1 MARTGGRRGDL
12 SALAA
17 VLACVVASASCGD
30 GAESSA
36 EDGSATD
43 SATVAPTEGV
53 ETAPAEGV
61 EAAPEPDPVGPGV
74 DGDPTPTGTEAVEDT
89 AAPADDELA
98 DDTVPEPPPPVRVPA
113 GTRINAAAADD
124 ISTDLYRVDDPV
136 VVTVTHDVLGPNAEL
151 LLPRGVRLLG
161 RVRTSLGS
169 GGPGEP
175 AVLEIEFET
184 LSADRYERP
193 IEGAVVNRPVI
204 LDPVAARRRRTASGR
219 AAALAMVPGL
229 IMGGTIIVVEL
240 RAPVELPPVSPEERM
255 RLRGDSLPLPFD
267 SVRPADS
274 AVRPDTVSIP

>member
-1 MARTGGRRGDL
+1 MARTGGRRGEL
-12 SALAA
+12 SALAT
-17 VLACVVASASCGD
+17 VLACVVVSASCGE
-30 GAESSA
+30 GGESSA
-36 EDGSATD
+36 EDGSPAD
-43 SATVAPTEGV
+43 SA
-53 ETAPAEGV
+53 ETSPAEGLDT
-61 EAAPEPDPVGPGV
+61 APKPDPGGPAV
-74 DGDPTPTGTEAVEDT
+74 DGDSTPTGTEVVEDT
-89 AAPADDELA
+89 AAPADDEFA
-98 DDTVPEPPPPVRVPA
+98 GDTVPGPPPPVRVPA
-113 GTRINAAAADD
+113 GTRINAASADD
-124 ISTDLYRVDDPV
+124 ISTDRYRVDDPV

-219 AAALAMVPGL
+219 AAAMAMVPGL

-240 RAPVELPPVSPEERM
+240 RAPVELPPVSPEERL
-255 RLRGDSLPLPFD
+255 RSRGDPFPLPFD
-267 SVRPADS
+267 SVPPADS
-274 AVRPDTVSIP
+274 TVRPDTTAARPPG

>member
-1 MARTGGRRGDL
+1 MARTGGRRGEL

-30 GAESSA
+30 GGESSA
-36 EDGSATD
+36 EDGPATD
-43 SATVAPTEGV
+43 SA
-53 ETAPAEGV
+53 ETAPAEAV
-61 EAAPEPDPVGPGV
+61 ETAPEPDPAVPAE
-74 DGDPTPTGTEAVEDT
+74 DGDSTPTGTEVVEDT

-124 ISTDLYRVDDPV
+124 ISTDRYRVDDPV

-161 RVRTSLGS
+161 RVRTSIGS

-175 AVLEIEFET
+175 AVLEIDFET

-240 RAPVELPPVSPEERM
+240 RAPVELPPVSPGERM

-267 SVRPADS
+267 SVPPSDS
-274 AVRPDTVSIP
+274 TVRPDTTAARPRG

>member
-1 MARTGGRRGDL
+1 MARTGGRCGEP
-12 SALAA
+12 SALAT
-17 VLACVVASASCGD
+17 VLACVVVSASCGD

-36 EDGSATD
+36 EDGTATD
-43 SATVAPTEGV
+43 SA
-53 ETAPAEGV
+53 ETAPAEAV
-61 EAAPEPDPVGPGV
+61 EAAPEPDPAVPVEDV
-74 DGDPTPTGTEAVEDT
+74 DSTPTRTEAVGDT

-98 DDTVPEPPPPVRVPA
+98 GDTVPEPPPPVRVPA

-240 RAPVELPPVSPEERM
+240 RAPVELPPVSPEERT
-255 RLRGDSLPLPFD
+255 RLQGDSLPLPFD
-267 SVRPADS
+267 SVPPADS
-274 AVRPDTVSIP
+274 TVRPDTVSIP